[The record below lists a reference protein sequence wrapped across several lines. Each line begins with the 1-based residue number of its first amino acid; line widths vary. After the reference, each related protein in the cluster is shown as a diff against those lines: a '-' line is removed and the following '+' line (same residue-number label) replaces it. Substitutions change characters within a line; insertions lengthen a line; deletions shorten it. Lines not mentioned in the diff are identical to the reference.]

1 MDEYI
6 PRQSHA
12 ASRRTKRA
20 DYRQELC
27 RLMCLFLIAAL
38 LLVTAVN
45 FITPERAFSEN
56 ENRILASRPAFS
68 AESVM
73 DGSFMDDAESWQAD
87 QFFARDKWIALKLKT
102 DTFLGKK
109 ESNGIYLG
117 ADNYLIAAPESP
129 NETAVQRNLAA
140 IAAFAQA
147 YNTLNIQM
155 MIVPN
160 AASVMELW
168 LPANAPVRDQQA
180 DLAAL
185 RAQLPPSMGFI
196 DVTNALRSHASEG
209 VFYRTDHHW
218 TSLGAYYAFQSAA
231 SALGITELKSYV
243 PHVVS
248 TTFEGTLASRSG
260 SHKVTDVIEVYEPVD
275 PGSEFVVNYDAT
287 LEKSRSLFVSECLNE
302 KDQYTV
308 FFGGNH
314 PRITI
319 RTTANNGRV
328 LLIFKDSYANCFVQF
343 LTPYYE
349 TILLIDPRYYYD
361 DAGALMADEGVTDV
375 LFPYNLDTWL
385 SDTSLADTLTSA
397 AE

>member
-6 PRQSHA
+6 PRQSHT
-12 ASRRTKRA
+12 ASHRQKKLDFRR
-20 DYRQELC
+20 DLC
-27 RLMCLFLIAAL
+27 RLMVFFLIAAL
-38 LLVTAVN
+38 LLATVVN
-45 FITPERAFSEN
+45 FLTPERTFSEN
-56 ENRILASRPAFS
+56 ENRLLASRPDFS
-68 AESVM
+68 AEGVI
-73 DGSFMDDAESWQAD
+73 DGSFMDDVESWQAD

-102 DTFLGKK
+102 DTFLGKR
-109 ESNGIYLG
+109 ESNGVFLG
-117 ADNYLIAAPESP
+117 ADDYLIATPEEP
-129 NETAVQRNLAA
+129 NEAAVQRNLAA

-155 MIVPN
+155 MPVPN
-160 AASVMELW
+160 AVSVMEPW
-168 LPANAPVRDQQA
+168 LPANAPVRDQQK

-185 RAQLPPSMGFI
+185 REQIPPSMGFI
-196 DVTNALRSHASEG
+196 DVTDTLTAHASEG

-218 TSLGAYYAFQSAA
+218 TSLGAYYAFQTAA
-231 SALGITELKSYV
+231 PALGITELKSYT

-248 TTFEGTLASRSG
+248 TTFEGTLASQSG
-260 SHKVTDVIEVYEPVD
+260 SHKVRDVIEVYEPVE

-287 LEKSRSLFVSECLNE
+287 LEKSRSLYVSECLNE

-343 LTPYYE
+343 LTPYFE

-361 DAGALMADEGVTDV
+361 DAGTLMADEGVTDV
-375 LFPYNLDTWL
+375 LFLYNLDTYL
-385 SDTSLADTLTSA
+385 SDTSLADTLLSA
-397 AE
+397 TE

>member
-1 MDEYI
+1 MDEYV

-20 DYRQELC
+20 DYRRDLC
-27 RLMCLFLIAAL
+27 RLMGLFLIAVL
-38 LLVTAVN
+38 LLVTVVN
-45 FITPERAFSEN
+45 ILTPERTFSEN
-56 ENRILASRPAFS
+56 ENRILASRPVFS
-68 AESVM
+68 TEGLL
-73 DGSFMDDAESWQAD
+73 DGSFMDDVESWQAD

-109 ESNGIYLG
+109 ESNGVYLG
-117 ADNYLIAAPESP
+117 ADNYLIAAPEAP
-129 NETAVQRNLAA
+129 NETSVQRNLAA

-185 RAQLPPSMGFI
+185 REQLPPSVGFI
-196 DVTNALRSHASEG
+196 DVTDALKTHASEG

-218 TSLGAYYAFQSAA
+218 TSLGAYYAFQTAA
-231 SALGITELKSYV
+231 PALGITERKSYV

-248 TTFEGTLASRSG
+248 TTFEGTLASQSG

-275 PGSEFVVNYDAT
+275 PGSEFVVTYDAT

-375 LFPYNLDTWL
+375 LFLYNLDTYL
-385 SDTSLADTLTSA
+385 SDTSLADTLNAA

>member
-6 PRQSHA
+6 PRQSRA

-20 DYRQELC
+20 DYRQDLC
-27 RLMCLFLIAAL
+27 RLMSLFLIAAL
-38 LLVTAVN
+38 LLVTVVN
-45 FITPERAFSEN
+45 FITPERTFSEN

-68 AESVM
+68 AEGVM
-73 DGSFMDDAESWQAD
+73 DGSFMDDVESWQAD

-109 ESNGIYLG
+109 ESNGVYLG
-117 ADNYLIAAPESP
+117 ADNYLIAAPDAP

-140 IAAFAQA
+140 IAAFAQTHNA
-147 YNTLNIQM
+147 LNIQM

-160 AASVMELW
+160 AASVMDLW

-180 DLAAL
+180 DLAVL
-185 RAQLPPSMGFI
+185 REQLPPSIGFI
-196 DVTNALRSHASEG
+196 DVTDALRSHAAEG

-231 SALGITELKSYV
+231 PALGITELKSYV
-243 PHVVS
+243 SHVVS
-248 TTFEGTLASRSG
+248 TTFEGTLASQSG
-260 SHKVTDVIEVYEPVD
+260 SHTVTDVIEVYEPVD
-275 PGSEFVVNYDAT
+275 PGSEFVVSYDAT
-287 LEKSRSLFVSECLNE
+287 LEKSRSLYVSECLNE

-361 DAGALMADEGVTDV
+361 DAGALMADESVTDV
-375 LFPYNLDTWL
+375 LFLYNLDTWL
-385 SDTSLADTLTSA
+385 SDTSLADTLISA